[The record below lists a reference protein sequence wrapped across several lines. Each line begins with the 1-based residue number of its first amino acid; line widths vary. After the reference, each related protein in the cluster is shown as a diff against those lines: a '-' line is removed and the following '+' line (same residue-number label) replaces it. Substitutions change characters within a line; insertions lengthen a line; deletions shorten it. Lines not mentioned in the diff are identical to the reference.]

1 VASQVLKAQAHLI
14 VVTEDRRIDLF
25 SWLPHPRSM
34 NRILPLLIVFIPF
47 GSNTP
52 KLASAFAFGIMSD
65 GKSLYSQKPQR
76 VGSDVPS
83 GMPGEVS
90 TRSDER

>member
-1 VASQVLKAQAHLI
+1 MLGCLAIRPICTKQTVIRTSNFRKVIGDDFANKESF
-14 VVTEDRRIDLF
+14 DL
-25 SWLPHPRSM
+25 
-34 NRILPLLIVFIPF
+34 FIPF